1 VVNELRVWEEA
12 MVVEVCGSGVCV
24 VAECVVSVP
33 CVVGC
38 VVPVDLVAEA
48 EGTVCEL
55 LGVMV

>member
-1 VVNELRVWEEA
+1 

-38 VVPVDLVAEA
+38 VVPVDLVIEA
-48 EGTVCEL
+48 EVTKCEL